1 MDAHVSPR
9 LEPPPTSLSTPSFYF
24 DRNCVKIYIYL
35 EELTLLLCC
44 LQIYKP
50 GISLHLSRSLFW
62 GVCVCV
68 CVFSQLGNSLRTGN
82 CDNGGAPFIFSLL
95 SKVNVFL
102 PCFRWD
108 SKSDPCYSIL
118 HIRGSLKVILS
129 SLCIFIFKL

>member
-1 MDAHVSPR
+1 MSPH

-24 DRNCVKIYIYL
+24 DRNCVKIYIHL

-68 CVFSQLGNSLRTGN
+68 CVFSQLRNSLRTGN
-82 CDNGGAPFIFSLL
+82 YDNGGAPFIFSLL

-118 HIRGSLKVILS
+118 HRRGSLKVILS